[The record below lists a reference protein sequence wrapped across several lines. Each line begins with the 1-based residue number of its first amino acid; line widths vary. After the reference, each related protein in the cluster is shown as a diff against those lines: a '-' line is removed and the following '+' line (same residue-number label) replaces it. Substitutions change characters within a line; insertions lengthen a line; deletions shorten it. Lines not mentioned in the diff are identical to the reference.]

1 MSKCKTEK
9 LDGDSIILK
18 HRHKDATSSK
28 TLWLVLG

>member
-9 LDGDSIILK
+9 LDVDSIILK

-28 TLWLVLG
+28 TFWLVLG